1 LQVKSYSGE
10 AQGDPWAYDLDVK
23 SYRDLIATEY
33 QVPRVL
39 LVVRVPADVQDWMVH
54 SEDQLVLRRCGYWH
68 SLRGAPPT
76 LNTSTT
82 RVQIL
87 RANVFDATALT
98 ALMTD
103 VARGVEP

>member
-1 LQVKSYSGE
+1 VNGDKADLQ
-10 AQGDPWAYDLDVK
+10 AQFSLAYAQAVA
-23 SYRDLIATEY
+23 SVA
-33 QVPRVL
+33 
-39 LVVRVPADVQDWMVH
+39 
-54 SEDQLVLRRCGYWH
+54 GF
-68 SLRGAPPT
+68 PPT